1 LVVSALTNA
10 AIRLIHCTIQ
20 QIQIIAKLAHSQLAY
35 TLYQPGIGH
44 MAFAVIQRNAHTLIQ
59 HLPQP
64 AEIRRRELDIAF
76 SAHQAWPHPS
86 EFFPLIV
93 MR

>member
-1 LVVSALTNA
+1 
-10 AIRLIHCTIQ
+10 
-20 QIQIIAKLAHSQLAY
+20 
-35 TLYQPGIGH
+35 

-59 HLPQP
+59 HLPQA